1 MNMDIYAKSGP
12 KSDYRS
18 TGSTKGGNSYDD
30 VCVNEDVLETNKTR
44 SHEGTLTSGTVMG
57 GAVSPHYRPAAVGLG
72 LLCVLLLAAITVL
85 SIMLTAERD
94 QLQTSYTNLTVERD
108 QLQKKLL
115 ELEEVNK
122 QGWRYFDSSIYYITT
137 KKKSWSES
145 RQDCRQR
152 EADLV
157 VINSPEE
164 QEFISRVFGD
174 WEAWIGLTDSDTEGV
189 WKWVDGS
196 ELTTSFWWPGEPND
210 HGGNEDCAITNIR
223 FAEPKSVLTWADF
236 PCTHPVVGICKKVLN
251 SE

>member
-1 MNMDIYAKSGP
+1 MNMANAGP

-18 TGSTKGGNSYDD
+18 TGSIRSDDSYDD
-30 VCVNEDVLETNKTR
+30 VYVNEDALETNMTR
-44 SHEGTLTSGTVMG
+44 SHKGTSGTALG
-57 GAVSPHYRPAAVGLG
+57 GAVSRYYRPAAVCLG

-94 QLQTSYTNLTVERD
+94 R
-108 QLQKKLL
+108 LQKKLL
-115 ELEEVNK
+115 ELEEANK

-145 RQDCRQR
+145 RKDCIERG
-152 EADLV
+152 ADLV
-157 VINSPEE
+157 IINSPEE

-174 WEAWIGLTDSDTEGV
+174 WEAWIGLTDIETEGV
-189 WKWVDGS
+189 WKWLDGS
-196 ELTTSFWWPGEPND
+196 ELTTSFWWAGEPND

>member
-1 MNMDIYAKSGP
+1 TA
-12 KSDYRS
+12 
-18 TGSTKGGNSYDD
+18 
-30 VCVNEDVLETNKTR
+30 
-44 SHEGTLTSGTVMG
+44 MG
-57 GAVSPHYRPAAVGLG
+57 GAVSRYYRPAAVCLG
-72 LLCVLLLAAITVL
+72 VLCVLLLAAITVL
-85 SIMLTAERD
+85 SIMLTAERDRLQTSYTNLTVERD

-164 QEFISRVFGD
+164 Q
-174 WEAWIGLTDSDTEGV
+174 
-189 WKWVDGS
+189 
-196 ELTTSFWWPGEPND
+196 
-210 HGGNEDCAITNIR
+210 
-223 FAEPKSVLTWADF
+223 
-236 PCTHPVVGICKKVLN
+236 
-251 SE
+251 